1 MKGDV
6 SSNMQTQKNWLK
18 TWCTAKCFEKLL
30 GCLALHSVADPGG
43 LWGVQSNPPLA
54 HSLVW
59 KIPIWTFTF
68 AQKYLSGNLWT
79 PARTPLHRIL
89 DPPQT
94 LKLFQECLMYCSFWD
109 DFENPVS
116 DKRRVC
122 IVCWTT
128 SLGKGFVPRCT
139 VHVGFWGQ
147 GKANR
152 HVQMLWVLDKIKLL
166 YFVHVGGRRVQMRN
180 GMPLYTL
187 NELMTYTT
195 LFFLFVCLFVCLL
208 PGYTTGDVI
217 DVLSVGFFGCI
228 SQSSQQS
235 LESQGW
241 VRKAFGSYQPV
252 RHCNLL

>member
-1 MKGDV
+1 MYSKVFWKAFGV
-6 SSNMQTQKNWLK
+6 FGFTLCGGSRG
-18 TWCTAKCFEKLL
+18 AL
-30 GCLALHSVADPGG
+30 GGSVE
-43 LWGVQSNPPLA
+43 PPLA

-68 AQKYLSGNLWT
+68 AQKYLSGNLRT
-79 PARTPLHRIL
+79 PTRTPLHRIL

-109 DFENPVS
+109 NFENPVL
-116 DKRRVC
+116 DKRRVS

-166 YFVHVGGRRVQMRN
+166 YFVHVGV
-180 GMPLYTL
+180 
-187 NELMTYTT
+187 E
-195 LFFLFVCLFVCLL
+195 
-208 PGYTTGDVI
+208 
-217 DVLSVGFFGCI
+217 GCKWEMECPSI
-228 SQSSQQS
+228 RSM
-235 LESQGW
+235 
-241 VRKAFGSYQPV
+241 
-252 RHCNLL
+252 N